1 MKQLIFSGIVMGFG
15 FAWGTALF
23 SIARACSRTL
33 WNAILRLN

>member
-1 MKQLIFSGIVMGFG
+1 MKQLIFSGMVMGFG

-23 SIARACSRTL
+23 SIARAGLRAL